1 MTPTVG
7 KNLSRFQSL
16 TLAAISS
23 LWEAGA
29 ASSQSPETRSQPSC
43 PSGISMTKGKESQVP
58 RRQGCSR
65 SSVSW
70 TLYSMG
76 PVSMDSIRAR
86 VSTWGSSSVGS
97 RSEERS
103 APCSPA
109 AESSSDRPDVLDQVR
124 EASKVCAEAVALAG
138 SDGPLESAGV
148 VESVESAESAGPTG
162 PATYGEM
169 VGGSSGRPRESPGW
183 LLAGLVRWRS
193 SARTSHSLPR
203 RRAMKSVRR
212 CSLGITAPGFR
223 AARRGTAPRPR
234 A

>member
-86 VSTWGSSSVGS
+86 VSSWGSSSAGS
-97 RSEERS
+97 RSDERS
-103 APCSPA
+103 APRPSA
-109 AESSSDRPDVLDQVR
+109 AGSSSDRPDVLDQLC
-124 EASKVCAEAVALAG
+124 EASRVCAEAVVLAG
-138 SDGPLESAGV
+138 SDGPLESVGV
-148 VESVESAESAGPTG
+148 VESADWPEAE
-162 PATYGEM
+162 
-169 VGGSSGRPRESPGW
+169 GS
-183 LLAGLVRWRS
+183 
-193 SARTSHSLPR
+193 T
-203 RRAMKSVRR
+203 
-212 CSLGITAPGFR
+212 
-223 AARRGTAPRPR
+223 
-234 A
+234 